1 MCKIL
6 AWEKSTQNERRLF
19 DEKTGNLIM
28 CKILE
33 CFVRK
38 FIIIILF
45 IPSFFSWKNTT
56 CLSILI
62 LTLNTALNTR
72 EENIWKILK
81 RRKMQTREN
90 FWGEIIF
97 LTKRKGKNR
106 VFVFKIQYSVSAIF
120 PHLAVPVLPT
130 KWIYWA
136 LSLIFCFF
144 IRDWNLECDCFSFL
158 LI

>member
-1 MCKIL
+1 VQNFSMRKIHPKRETTFWRKNRQL
-6 AWEKSTQNERRLF
+6 DHVQNSGMF
-19 DEKTGNLIM
+19 
-28 CKILE
+28 CS
-33 CFVRK
+33 K